1 MTTPT
6 AEVAEALV
14 RAARRLRHASVHDL
28 APLGLT
34 PGQERA
40 LRLVA
45 RSGPDGLRMG
55 ELATRMG
62 VVPRSATGAVDGL
75 EQAGLVERVPDP
87 ASRRSVLVRLTTAGS
102 RIQRNL
108 ADARVSAA
116 ADLLGVLDTDELG
129 QLAAL
134 LNRVAGPDPRPG
146 YHTPSGPAPS

>member
-1 MTTPT
+1 MTPPT
-6 AEVAEALV
+6 SEVAEALV
-14 RAARRLRHASVHDL
+14 RAARRLRHASIREL

-55 ELATRMG
+55 ELAARMG
-62 VVPRSATGAVDGL
+62 VVPRSATGTVDGL
-75 EQAGLVERVPDP
+75 EQAGLIERIPDP
-87 ASRRSVLVRLTTAGS
+87 TSRRSVLVRLTTAG
-102 RIQRNL
+102 RGIQREL
-108 ADARVSAA
+108 SDARVSAA

-146 YHTPSGPAPS
+146 HHSPTGPAPG